1 MLRFWE
7 NKGWINEI
15 DPYGWFQLYF
25 RYWLGRRSQDDER
38 KINRWKRIISRFRG
52 KLVSMIKDAGS
63 QFDDYLI
70 SPKIR
75 LLLLHWGF
83 ELTEKDF
90 FINSTNQYIQMSH
103 YDFNRKKVLKKQ
115 KKDILKRKLPSII
128 YKTKKQ

>member
-7 NKGWINEI
+7 NKGWFNEI

-90 FINSTNQYIQMSH
+90 FINSTNQYIQMSY

>member
-38 KINRWKRIISRFRG
+38 KINRWKKIISRFRG

-90 FINSTNQYIQMSH
+90 FINSTNQYIQMSY

>member
-7 NKGWINEI
+7 NKGWINGI

-90 FINSTNQYIQMSH
+90 FINSTNQYIQMSY

>member
-1 MLRFWE
+1 MLGFWE

-70 SPKIR
+70 SPKIK

-90 FINSTNQYIQMSH
+90 FINSTNQYIQMSY

-115 KKDILKRKLPSII
+115 KKDILKRKLPNII

>member
-38 KINRWKRIISRFRG
+38 KINRWKRIITRFRG

-83 ELTEKDF
+83 ELTENNF
-90 FINSTNQYIQMSH
+90 FINSTNQYIQMSY

-115 KKDILKRKLPSII
+115 KKDILKRKVPSII

>member
-1 MLRFWE
+1 MLGFWE

-90 FINSTNQYIQMSH
+90 FINSTNQYIQMSY

-115 KKDILKRKLPSII
+115 KKDILKRKLPSVI

>member
-70 SPKIR
+70 SPKIK

-90 FINSTNQYIQMSH
+90 FINSTNQYIQMSY

-115 KKDILKRKLPSII
+115 KKDILKRKLPNII

>member
-90 FINSTNQYIQMSH
+90 FINSTNQYIQMSY

>member
-90 FINSTNQYIQMSH
+90 FINSTNQYIQMSY

-115 KKDILKRKLPSII
+115 KKDILKRKLPNII

>member
-1 MLRFWE
+1 
-7 NKGWINEI
+7 
-15 DPYGWFQLYF
+15 
-25 RYWLGRRSQDDER
+25 
-38 KINRWKRIISRFRG
+38 
-52 KLVSMIKDAGS
+52 MIKDAGS

-90 FINSTNQYIQMSH
+90 SINSTNQYIQMSY

>member
-1 MLRFWE
+1 MLGFWE

-90 FINSTNQYIQMSH
+90 FINSTNQYIQMSY

-115 KKDILKRKLPSII
+115 KKDILKRKLPNII
-128 YKTKKQ
+128 YKTKKP